1 MTRSIE
7 LIQAREIIEGVLNR
21 LDVDAF
27 LFEVEPKADSWE
39 LKVECAIEEGWGS
52 FTLDLA
58 EPLPKGED
66 EEAML
71 LERLRTALA
80 SCKQNQQR

>member
-7 LIQAREIIEGVLNR
+7 LIQAREFIEGVLNR

-27 LFEVEPKADSWE
+27 LFEVEPKAEGWE

-71 LERLRTALA
+71 LERLRAALA